1 MNQKRSRNEIE
12 LEQEL
17 ELLIKT
23 RTIDNLMKKI
33 QKTSGRKKIQPTIKE
48 LEKELQD
55 FNVLFD
61 EYKTNI
67 FNDTE

>member
-1 MNQKRSRNEIE
+1 MNQKRSRNEME

-23 RTIDNLMKKI
+23 RTLDNLMKKI

-48 LEKELQD
+48 MEKELQD
-55 FNVLFD
+55 FNVLFK
-61 EYKTNI
+61 EYKENI
-67 FNDTE
+67 FNDAE

>member
-1 MNQKRSRNEIE
+1 MNQKRSQNEIE

-48 LEKELQD
+48 IEKELQD

-61 EYKTNI
+61 EYKENI
-67 FNDTE
+67 FNDK

>member
-1 MNQKRSRNEIE
+1 MNQKRSRNEKE

-61 EYKTNI
+61 EYKANI

>member
-1 MNQKRSRNEIE
+1 MNRKRSRNEVE

-48 LEKELQD
+48 LEKGLHD
-55 FNVLFD
+55 FNALFD
-61 EYKTNI
+61 EYKASI
-67 FNDTE
+67 FNKKE

>member
-67 FNDTE
+67 FNGTE

>member
-61 EYKTNI
+61 EYKANI

>member
-67 FNDTE
+67 FNDKE

>member
-55 FNVLFD
+55 FDVLFD
-61 EYKTNI
+61 EYKANI
-67 FNDTE
+67 FNKKE